1 MAPRQITDILVRLG
15 IEGLQ
20 GLDKV
25 SSAFKDL
32 QKTLDGPTT
41 ASIEK
46 IRKSI
51 NEYGNASAR
60 TEQLIKG
67 QLEALKGLKTQVDVT
82 SVTYKKLNE
91 DINRL
96 ETEMRGSTAA
106 IDQQRQSILAAA
118 SAGEKNIQA
127 IRSQITALDRLRQ
140 QTRPGSSAF
149 AQLSKDIDTAR
160 AKITGLASDAQDF
173 SRALTGIPGAS
184 LDILGKQISNNRRA
198 MQGLRIESDE
208 FLSRLERI
216 SLLTARRDTLT
227 GRQQVRASAAM
238 YESPEYQGFVAERAS
253 RLGLPQTRAAF
264 SQRTTEIQAELQNL
278 QATESNLERI
288 LSLRKELRSIK
299 QEENALTKQIKLA
312 EEDTLDIV
320 NRRINA
326 QREVAQAS
334 GFREFSAG
342 VEGETAIAKSV
353 RRARERLEREN
364 DRLRKEAAEAIT
376 ISSTPLLPAAGG
388 TGGVIAPGAVMGGG
402 ARAAIGRGTEI
413 TTGTPFTRR
422 PFVQANLPTAATGV
436 APAVGGR
443 LAEAYD
449 GVGRAVD
456 RARRPLREIFT
467 EISRTQQ
474 ASNGSVNSL
483 QAQISAWTELRNA
496 VNASAPAFA
505 TATKNI
511 EQLSRRQE
519 ALTGRGRITPGQAVQ
534 TAGAVISGGIFG
546 GPEGFLGGLGGAAL
560 GAAVPALG
568 VVGGAFAGSAAGAQL
583 GMFRQQIAGTA
594 NYAAEIGKLQIA
606 LRGIL
611 GNQNAYNTA
620 IASAAAVTR
629 DLNIPQA
636 EATRGLTR
644 LSAAVLGAGGTVNDS
659 AFAFRAMSEAVK
671 ATGGNAEQVDGAL
684 LALTQVFSK
693 GKVSA
698 EELNQIAER
707 LPGTFTLFA
716 QAAGKNG
723 PELQKALEQGQVG
736 LNDLMKFLEL
746 LGGRYSNTALKIAS
760 SSEDAGARLQVAFDE
775 MRLQVGRAIQP
786 IGAEIQD
793 AFADFL
799 VEITPALVEATRLVG
814 EGFKYL
820 AENTSKDVDNFR
832 VALELLA
839 QVGSA
844 INPLGTAIQFL
855 NQTLTDLGVSI
866 KLSIPDIAAGMQML
880 LRSINPVQTALEY
893 IIKAR
898 QLLGMAPPQP
908 SPAATRKSTATGSMP
923 RPGRFP
929 EPQGAGNAEKE
940 ARRREKE
947 EARERKNLFSELLS
961 QLNAQN
967 AVLAKQGRL
976 NESIAE
982 SETAKVAAAFLTA
995 EEILRNEQA
1004 QLDLR
1009 LKFGEVSKKVYDEQQ
1024 KAIKLEGQTVRQEF
1038 DKTVKKLKEEAD
1050 ALLKE
1055 VTGPGGVAGPTE
1067 TPLQRASREITEDI
1081 AKRRARA
1088 LQIGGVAGQA
1098 AFEGLGALD
1107 VRQIASRQV
1116 AGPMIADLEKQIQD
1130 LQRMGKELSTLDQ
1143 LKQEFLGDWERLDP
1157 VLRRQLELLAA
1168 QKDALVQQTQA
1179 AKDMKQLY
1187 SDIGMSIKDGV
1198 VSAIQGA
1205 IDGTKTLQQ
1214 VASDLLSSIANRL
1227 LDVAV
1232 NLLLFGVMSGTGT
1245 GGGLLGGLFKPNA
1258 MGNAYAKNGIVPFA
1272 YGGVVNRPTLF
1283 PFAKGIGLMGEAG
1296 PEAILPLR
1304 RGSDGR
1310 LGVSSSGGG
1319 STVVNVS
1326 VDASG
1331 TAVEGNGPGA
1341 NQMGRI
1347 IGAAVQAEIV
1357 KMQRPGGLL
1366 ANTR

>member
-1 MAPRQITDILVRLG
+1 LHIEKLL
-15 IEGLQ
+15 EGLDRE
-20 GLDKV
+20 GRER
-25 SSAFKDL
+25 
-32 QKTLDGPTT
+32 QKSFDD
-41 ASIEK
+41 E
-46 IRKSI
+46 
-51 NEYGNASAR
+51 
-60 TEQLIKG
+60 
-67 QLEALKGLKTQVDVT
+67 
-82 SVTYKKLNE
+82 
-91 DINRL
+91 
-96 ETEMRGSTAA
+96 
-106 IDQQRQSILAAA
+106 LAAFDR
-118 SAGEKNIQA
+118 Q
-127 IRSQITALDRLRQ
+127 LD
-140 QTRPGSSAF
+140 
-149 AQLSKDIDTAR
+149 
-160 AKITGLASDAQDF
+160 
-173 SRALTGIPGAS
+173 
-184 LDILGKQISNNRRA
+184 
-198 MQGLRIESDE
+198 
-208 FLSRLERI
+208 
-216 SLLTARRDTLT
+216 
-227 GRQQVRASAAM
+227 
-238 YESPEYQGFVAERAS
+238 
-253 RLGLPQTRAAF
+253 
-264 SQRTTEIQAELQNL
+264 
-278 QATESNLERI
+278 
-288 LSLRKELRSIK
+288 
-299 QEENALTKQIKLA
+299 
-312 EEDTLDIV
+312 
-320 NRRINA
+320 
-326 QREVAQAS
+326 
-334 GFREFSAG
+334 
-342 VEGETAIAKSV
+342 
-353 RRARERLEREN
+353 ARER
-364 DRLRKEAAEAIT
+364 
-376 ISSTPLLPAAGG
+376 
-388 TGGVIAPGAVMGGG
+388 
-402 ARAAIGRGTEI
+402 
-413 TTGTPFTRR
+413 RR
-422 PFVQANLPTAATGV
+422 
-436 APAVGGR
+436 
-443 LAEAYD
+443 
-449 GVGRAVD
+449 
-456 RARRPLREIFT
+456 
-467 EISRTQQ
+467 
-474 ASNGSVNSL
+474 
-483 QAQISAWTELRNA
+483 
-496 VNASAPAFA
+496 
-505 TATKNI
+505 
-511 EQLSRRQE
+511 
-519 ALTGRGRITPGQAVQ
+519 RGRITPGQAVQ

-560 GAAVPALG
+560 GASIPALG
-568 VVGGAFAGSAAGAQL
+568 IVGGAFAGSAAGAQL

-594 NYAAEIGKLQIA
+594 DYAAQIGKLQIA
-606 LRGIL
+606 LRGIV
-611 GNQNAYNTA
+611 GNQDDYNRA
-620 IASAAAVTR
+620 IAAAASVTR

-716 QAAGKNG
+716 QAAGRSG

-746 LGGRYSNTALKIAS
+746 LGGRYGNTALKIAS
-760 SSEDAGARLQVAFDE
+760 SSEDAGARLQVAFDD

-820 AENTSKDVDNFR
+820 ADNTSKDIDSFR
-832 VALELLA
+832 VGLELLGEA
-839 QVGSA
+839 GA
-844 INPLGTAIQFL
+844 ALNPLGTAIQLL
-855 NQTLTDLGVSI
+855 NQTLTDLGISI
-866 KLSIPDIAAGMQML
+866 KVSMPDIAAGMQML
-880 LRSINPVQTALEY
+880 LRSINPVQAALET
-893 IIKAR
+893 IGQLR
-898 QLLGMAPPQP
+898 QLAGLGPAQP
-908 SPAATRKSTATGSMP
+908 APAATRRAPQPSAATPRGARST
-923 RPGRFP
+923 FP
-929 EPQGAGNAEKE
+929 EPKSAGDSEKE
-940 ARRREKE
+940 AKRRQKE

-961 QLNAQN
+961 ELNAQN

-976 NESIAE
+976 NESIAKT
-982 SETAKVAAAFLTA
+982 ETVKAAVALSTA
-995 EEILRNEQA
+995 EQILRNEKA

-1009 LKFGEVSKKVYDEQQ
+1009 LKFGEISKKVYDDQQ
-1024 KAIKLEGQTVRQEF
+1024 KAIKLETETVRQEF
-1038 DKTVKKLKEEAD
+1038 TKTVKKLKEEAD

-1116 AGPMIADLEKQIQD
+1116 AGPMIADLEKQIRD
-1130 LQRMGKELSTLDQ
+1130 LQRMGPELSTLDR
-1143 LKQEFLGDWERLDP
+1143 LKQEFLGGWDALDP

-1187 SDIGMSIKDGV
+1187 SDIGISIKDGV

-1205 IDGTKTLQQ
+1205 IDGTKSLQQ
-1214 VASDLLSSIANRL
+1214 VASDLLNSIANRL
-1227 LDVAV
+1227 LDVAI
-1232 NLLLFGVMSGTGT
+1232 NFALFGVMSGTGT
-1245 GGGLLGGLFKPNA
+1245 GGGLLGSLFKSA
-1258 MGNAYAKNGIVPFA
+1258 KGNAFAKNGIVPFA

-1331 TAVEGNGPGA
+1331 TAVEGDGPGA

>member
-1 MAPRQITDILVRLG
+1 
-15 IEGLQ
+15 
-20 GLDKV
+20 
-25 SSAFKDL
+25 
-32 QKTLDGPTT
+32 
-41 ASIEK
+41 
-46 IRKSI
+46 
-51 NEYGNASAR
+51 
-60 TEQLIKG
+60 
-67 QLEALKGLKTQVDVT
+67 
-82 SVTYKKLNE
+82 
-91 DINRL
+91 
-96 ETEMRGSTAA
+96 MRGTTAA
-106 IDQQRQSILAAA
+106 IDQQRQAVLASTSA
-118 SAGEKNIQA
+118 SERNADALRRQIQA
-127 IRSQITALDRLRQ
+127 FGALQQ

-149 AQLSKDIDTAR
+149 AQLGRDIETAR
-160 AKITGLASDAQDF
+160 TRLTGLTTEAQQF
-173 SRALTGIPGAS
+173 SRTLTAGFGATPERLAS
-184 LDILGKQISNNRRA
+184 QISILRRGMA
-198 MQGLRIESDE
+198 ELRFDSEQY
-208 FLSRLERI
+208 LQTLERI
-216 SLLTARRDTLT
+216 QLLSMTQAGRTGRANVIAGFRAYQSREFTAGYADPSRLPDLPNTTAALEQQLSELSAQLNNVERGSADYTRVSMQMAAVQRELRTELLGTAEAFNRLNIAQAGAERRAAKLETIQEYYRTQGPMAPGVGGFRDPATGAMIARGARTPDRIRVQEQAYARPIGPEPFPEAARRAEEAIDRSLNDVNRIYENARIQRAEIQSKYDNLHIEKLLEGLDLE
-227 GRQQVRASAAM
+227 GRLRQKSFDD
-238 YESPEYQGFVAERAS
+238 E
-253 RLGLPQTRAAF
+253 LAAF
-264 SQRTTEIQAELQNL
+264 DRQ
-278 QATESNLERI
+278 
-288 LSLRKELRSIK
+288 LS
-299 QEENALTKQIKLA
+299 
-312 EEDTLDIV
+312 
-320 NRRINA
+320 
-326 QREVAQAS
+326 
-334 GFREFSAG
+334 
-342 VEGETAIAKSV
+342 
-353 RRARERLEREN
+353 ARER
-364 DRLRKEAAEAIT
+364 
-376 ISSTPLLPAAGG
+376 
-388 TGGVIAPGAVMGGG
+388 
-402 ARAAIGRGTEI
+402 
-413 TTGTPFTRR
+413 RR
-422 PFVQANLPTAATGV
+422 
-436 APAVGGR
+436 
-443 LAEAYD
+443 
-449 GVGRAVD
+449 
-456 RARRPLREIFT
+456 
-467 EISRTQQ
+467 
-474 ASNGSVNSL
+474 
-483 QAQISAWTELRNA
+483 
-496 VNASAPAFA
+496 
-505 TATKNI
+505 
-511 EQLSRRQE
+511 
-519 ALTGRGRITPGQAVQ
+519 RGRITPGQAVQ

-560 GAAVPALG
+560 GAAVPGLG
-568 VVGGAFAGSAAGAQL
+568 IVGGAFAGSAAGAQL

-594 NYAAEIGKLQIA
+594 DYAAQIGKLQIA
-606 LRGIL
+606 LRGII
-611 GNQNAYNTA
+611 GNQDDYNKA
-620 IASAAAVTR
+620 IAAAASVTR

-716 QAAGKNG
+716 QAAGKSG
-723 PELQKALEQGQVG
+723 PELQKALEQGQIG

-746 LGGRYSNTALKIAS
+746 LGGRYGNTALKIAS

-775 MRLQVGRAIQP
+775 MRLQVGKAIQP

-820 AENTSKDVDNFR
+820 ADNTSKDIDNFR
-832 VALELLA
+832 VGLELLGEA
-839 QVGSA
+839 GA
-844 INPLGTAIQFL
+844 ALNPLGTAIQLL
-855 NQTLTDLGVSI
+855 NQTLTDLGISI
-866 KLSIPDIAAGMQML
+866 KVSMPDIAAGMQML
-880 LRSINPVQTALEY
+880 LRSINPVQTALET
-893 IIKAR
+893 IGRLR
-898 QLLGMAPPQP
+898 QLAGLGPAQTAPVATRRAAQP
-908 SPAATRKSTATGSMP
+908 SAAIPRGARST
-923 RPGRFP
+923 FP
-929 EPQGAGNAEKE
+929 EPKSAGDSEKE
-940 ARRREKE
+940 AKRRQKE
-947 EARERKNLFSELLS
+947 EARERKNLFNELLS

-976 NESIAE
+976 SESIAE
-982 SETAKVAAAFLTA
+982 TETAKAAAAFLTA

-1009 LKFGEVSKKVYDEQQ
+1009 LKFGEISKKVYDEQQ

-1038 DKTVKKLKEEAD
+1038 DKTVKKLREEA
-1050 ALLKE
+1050 ASLLSE
-1055 VTGPGGVAGPTE
+1055 VTSPGGVAGPTE

-1088 LQIGGVAGQA
+1088 LQIGGVAGQT
-1098 AFEGLGALD
+1098 AFEGLGAID

-1116 AGPMIADLEKQIQD
+1116 AGGEVADLEKQIRD
-1130 LQRMGKELSTLDQ
+1130 LQRMGQELSTLDQ
-1143 LKQEFLGDWERLDP
+1143 LKEKYLGDWDTLDP

-1205 IDGTKTLQQ
+1205 IDGTKSLQQ
-1214 VASDLLSSIANRL
+1214 VASDLLNSIANRL
-1227 LDVAV
+1227 LDVAI
-1232 NLLLFGVMSGTGT
+1232 NLALFGVMSGTGT

-1310 LGVSSSGGG
+1310 LGVSSNGGG

-1331 TAVEGNGPGA
+1331 TAVEGDGPGA

>member
-41 ASIEK
+41 SAIE
-46 IRKSI
+46 RVRRSI
-51 NEYGNASAR
+51 NEYSDASAR
-60 TEQLIKG
+60 SEQLIKG
-67 QLEALKGLKTQVDVT
+67 QLEALRGLKTQADIN
-82 SVTYKKLNE
+82 SATYRRLND

-96 ETEMRGSTAA
+96 ETEMRGTTAA
-106 IDQQRQSILAAA
+106 IDQQRQAVLASTSA
-118 SAGEKNIQA
+118 SERNADALRRQIQA
-127 IRSQITALDRLRQ
+127 FGALQQ

-149 AQLSKDIDTAR
+149 AQLGRDIETAR
-160 AKITGLASDAQDF
+160 TRLTGLTTEAQQF
-173 SRALTGIPGAS
+173 SRTLTAGFGATPERLAS
-184 LDILGKQISNNRRA
+184 QISILRRGMA
-198 MQGLRIESDE
+198 ELRFDSEQY
-208 FLSRLERI
+208 LQTLERI
-216 SLLTARRDTLT
+216 QLLSMTQAGRTGRANVIAGFRAYQSREFTAGYADPSRLPDLPNTTAALEQQLSELSAQLNNVERGSADYTRVSMQMAAVQRELRTELLGTAEAFNRLNIAQAGAERRAAKLETIQEYYRTQGPMAPGVGGFRDPATGAMIARGARTPDRIRVQEQAYARPIGPEPFPEAARRAEEAIDRSLNDVNRIYENARIQRAEIQSKYDNLHIEKLLEGLDLE
-227 GRQQVRASAAM
+227 GRLRQKSFDD
-238 YESPEYQGFVAERAS
+238 E
-253 RLGLPQTRAAF
+253 LAAF
-264 SQRTTEIQAELQNL
+264 DRQ
-278 QATESNLERI
+278 
-288 LSLRKELRSIK
+288 LS
-299 QEENALTKQIKLA
+299 
-312 EEDTLDIV
+312 
-320 NRRINA
+320 
-326 QREVAQAS
+326 
-334 GFREFSAG
+334 
-342 VEGETAIAKSV
+342 
-353 RRARERLEREN
+353 ARER
-364 DRLRKEAAEAIT
+364 
-376 ISSTPLLPAAGG
+376 
-388 TGGVIAPGAVMGGG
+388 
-402 ARAAIGRGTEI
+402 
-413 TTGTPFTRR
+413 RR
-422 PFVQANLPTAATGV
+422 
-436 APAVGGR
+436 
-443 LAEAYD
+443 
-449 GVGRAVD
+449 
-456 RARRPLREIFT
+456 
-467 EISRTQQ
+467 
-474 ASNGSVNSL
+474 
-483 QAQISAWTELRNA
+483 
-496 VNASAPAFA
+496 
-505 TATKNI
+505 
-511 EQLSRRQE
+511 
-519 ALTGRGRITPGQAVQ
+519 RGRITPGQAVQ

-560 GAAVPALG
+560 GAAVPGLG
-568 VVGGAFAGSAAGAQL
+568 IVGGAFAGSAAGAQL

-594 NYAAEIGKLQIA
+594 DYAAQIGKLQIA
-606 LRGIL
+606 LRGII
-611 GNQNAYNTA
+611 GNQDDYNKA
-620 IASAAAVTR
+620 IAAAASVTR

-716 QAAGKNG
+716 QAAGKSG
-723 PELQKALEQGQVG
+723 PELQKALEQGQIG

-746 LGGRYSNTALKIAS
+746 LGGRYGNTALKIAS

-775 MRLQVGRAIQP
+775 MRLQVGKAIQP

-820 AENTSKDVDNFR
+820 ADNTSKDIDNFR
-832 VALELLA
+832 VGLELLGEA
-839 QVGSA
+839 GA
-844 INPLGTAIQFL
+844 ALNPLGTAIQLL
-855 NQTLTDLGVSI
+855 NQTLTDLGISI
-866 KLSIPDIAAGMQML
+866 KVSMPDIAAGMQML
-880 LRSINPVQTALEY
+880 LRSINPVQTALET
-893 IIKAR
+893 IGRLR
-898 QLLGMAPPQP
+898 QLAGLGPAQTAPVATRRAAQP
-908 SPAATRKSTATGSMP
+908 SAAIPRGARST
-923 RPGRFP
+923 FP
-929 EPQGAGNAEKE
+929 EPKSAGDSEKE
-940 ARRREKE
+940 AKRRQKE
-947 EARERKNLFSELLS
+947 EARERKNLFNELLS

-976 NESIAE
+976 SESIAE
-982 SETAKVAAAFLTA
+982 TETAKAAAAFLTA

-1009 LKFGEVSKKVYDEQQ
+1009 LKFGEISKKVYDEQQ

-1038 DKTVKKLKEEAD
+1038 DKTVKKLREEA
-1050 ALLKE
+1050 ASLLSE
-1055 VTGPGGVAGPTE
+1055 VTSPGGVAGPTE

-1088 LQIGGVAGQA
+1088 LQIGGVAGQT
-1098 AFEGLGALD
+1098 AFEGLGAID

-1116 AGPMIADLEKQIQD
+1116 AGGEVADLEKQIRD
-1130 LQRMGKELSTLDQ
+1130 LQRMGQELSTLDQ
-1143 LKQEFLGDWERLDP
+1143 LKEKYLGDWDTLDP

-1205 IDGTKTLQQ
+1205 IDGTKSLQQ
-1214 VASDLLSSIANRL
+1214 VASDLLNSIANRL
-1227 LDVAV
+1227 LDVAI
-1232 NLLLFGVMSGTGT
+1232 NLALFGVMSGTGT

-1310 LGVSSSGGG
+1310 LGVSSNGGG

-1331 TAVEGNGPGA
+1331 TAVEGDGPGA

>member
-41 ASIEK
+41 SAIE
-46 IRKSI
+46 RVRRSI
-51 NEYGNASAR
+51 NEYSDASAR
-60 TEQLIKG
+60 SEQLIKG
-67 QLEALKGLKTQVDVT
+67 QLEALRGLKTQADIN
-82 SVTYKKLNE
+82 SATYRRLND

-96 ETEMRGSTAA
+96 ETEMRGTTAA
-106 IDQQRQSILAAA
+106 IDQQRQAVLASTSA
-118 SAGEKNIQA
+118 SERNADALRRQIQA
-127 IRSQITALDRLRQ
+127 FGALQQ

-149 AQLSKDIDTAR
+149 AQLGRDIETAR
-160 AKITGLASDAQDF
+160 TRLTGLTTEAQQF
-173 SRALTGIPGAS
+173 SRTLTAGFGATPERLAS
-184 LDILGKQISNNRRA
+184 QISILRRGMA
-198 MQGLRIESDE
+198 ELRFDSEQY
-208 FLSRLERI
+208 LQTLERI
-216 SLLTARRDTLT
+216 QLLSMTQAGRTGRANVIAGFRAYQSREFTAGYADPSRLPDLPNTTAALEQQLSELSAQLNNVERGSADYTRVSMQMAAVQRELRTELLGTAEAFNRLNIAQAGAERRAAKLETIQEYYRTQGPMAPGVGGFRDPATGAMIARGARTQDRIRVQEQAYARPIGPEPFPEAARRAEEAIERSLNDVNKIYENARVQRAEIQSRYDNLHIEKLLEGLDLE
-227 GRQQVRASAAM
+227 GRLRQKSFDD
-238 YESPEYQGFVAERAS
+238 E
-253 RLGLPQTRAAF
+253 LAAF
-264 SQRTTEIQAELQNL
+264 DRQ
-278 QATESNLERI
+278 LEAR
-288 LSLRKELRSIK
+288 
-299 QEENALTKQIKLA
+299 
-312 EEDTLDIV
+312 D
-320 NRRINA
+320 RR
-326 QREVAQAS
+326 R
-334 GFREFSAG
+334 
-342 VEGETAIAKSV
+342 
-353 RRARERLEREN
+353 
-364 DRLRKEAAEAIT
+364 
-376 ISSTPLLPAAGG
+376 
-388 TGGVIAPGAVMGGG
+388 
-402 ARAAIGRGTEI
+402 
-413 TTGTPFTRR
+413 
-422 PFVQANLPTAATGV
+422 
-436 APAVGGR
+436 
-443 LAEAYD
+443 
-449 GVGRAVD
+449 
-456 RARRPLREIFT
+456 
-467 EISRTQQ
+467 
-474 ASNGSVNSL
+474 
-483 QAQISAWTELRNA
+483 
-496 VNASAPAFA
+496 
-505 TATKNI
+505 
-511 EQLSRRQE
+511 
-519 ALTGRGRITPGQAVQ
+519 RGRITPGQAVQ

-560 GAAVPALG
+560 GASIPGLG
-568 VVGGAFAGSAAGAQL
+568 IVGGAFAGSAAGAQL

-594 NYAAEIGKLQIA
+594 DYAAQIGKLQIA
-606 LRGIL
+606 LRGIV
-611 GNQNAYNTA
+611 GNQDDYNRA
-620 IASAAAVTR
+620 IAAAASVTR
-629 DLNIPQA
+629 DLNVPQT

-644 LSAAVLGAGGTVNDS
+644 LSAAVLGAGGNVNDS
-659 AFAFRAMSEAVK
+659 IFAFRSMTEAIK
-671 ATGGNAEQVDGAL
+671 ATGGGAEQVDGAL

-716 QAAGKNG
+716 QATGRTG

-746 LGGRYSNTALKIAS
+746 AGGRYGQTALKIAK
-760 SSEDAGARLQVAFDE
+760 SSEDAGARLNVAFND
-775 MRLQVGRAIQP
+775 MRLNVGKALQP
-786 IGAEIQD
+786 LGAQLQEV
-793 AFADFL
+793 FTGFL
-799 VEITPALVEATRLVG
+799 VSITPALTAIARALPSLVDGFRKAYQQGGILKGVVDGLVG
-814 EGFKYL
+814 SLVVFAGLQVFGAFIAGARAAITVTGALIKALRALTAANLLAGAAGFLKSKPGAIAALIAGLGVGIDAAFNEGKIVKGIASGITGAIDQAFSGL
-820 AENTSKDVDNFR
+820 GAMMPEIPALDLSGGRTNFR
-832 VALELLA
+832 
-839 QVGSA
+839 
-844 INPLGTAIQFL
+844 
-855 NQTLTDLGVSI
+855 
-866 KLSIPDIAAGMQML
+866 
-880 LRSINPVQTALEY
+880 
-893 IIKAR
+893 
-898 QLLGMAPPQP
+898 
-908 SPAATRKSTATGSMP
+908 
-923 RPGRFP
+923 
-929 EPQGAGNAEKE
+929 QGAGGGGRDDKA
-940 ARRREKE
+940 A
-947 EARERKNLFSELLS
+947 ARERKDLFNELLN

-967 AVLAKQGRL
+967 EVLAKQGRL
-976 NESIAE
+976 NESVAE
-982 SETAKVAAAFLTA
+982 TEWAKAGAALFNA

-1038 DKTVKKLKEEAD
+1038 NKTVKKLKEEAD

-1116 AGPMIADLEKQIQD
+1116 AGPMIADLEKQIRD
-1130 LQRMGKELSTLDQ
+1130 LQRMGQELSTLDQ
-1143 LKQEFLGDWERLDP
+1143 LKQEFLGGWDTLDP

-1168 QKDALVQQTQA
+1168 QKDALVKQTQA

-1187 SDIGMSIKDGV
+1187 SDIGTSIKDGV

-1205 IDGTKTLQQ
+1205 IDGTKSLQQ
-1214 VASDLLSSIANRL
+1214 VASDLLNSIANRL
-1227 LDVAV
+1227 LDVAI
-1232 NLLLFGVMSGTGT
+1232 NLALFGVMSGTGT

-1331 TAVEGNGPGA
+1331 TAVEGDGPGA